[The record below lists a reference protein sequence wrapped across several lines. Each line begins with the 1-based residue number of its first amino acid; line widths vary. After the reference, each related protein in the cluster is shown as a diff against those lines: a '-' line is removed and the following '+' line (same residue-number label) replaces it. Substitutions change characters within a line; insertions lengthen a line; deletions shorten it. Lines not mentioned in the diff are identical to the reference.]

1 MLRNKVEL
9 PQIYEE
15 NLFGKKFSDYLTES
29 VKSKESSKEVL
40 LKFLALRFNSII
52 IRAEEKIKLL
62 RMIEAMKQNKI
73 EAAAGKTRIFKVV
86 ALDIRVKVSPT
97 QLFLGISPVT
107 NNVELV
113 NVHPLTKRLFL

>member
-1 MLRNKVEL
+1 M